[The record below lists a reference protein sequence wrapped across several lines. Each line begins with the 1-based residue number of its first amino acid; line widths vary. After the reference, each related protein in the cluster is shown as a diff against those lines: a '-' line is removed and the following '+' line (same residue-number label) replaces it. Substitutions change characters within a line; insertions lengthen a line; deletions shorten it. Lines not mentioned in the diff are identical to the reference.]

1 MIFANLASKSSPWQN
16 TDSGSLF
23 ISTRVRFA
31 RNLAGFYFPNQA
43 SPAAQS
49 RVRKK
54 VFEGIATVKRWK
66 DAGKL
71 ELEELDITDRK
82 FLIERHLSSYDL
94 VFTERV
100 AGLVM
105 GEGETAGIM
114 VNEEDH
120 LRMQVL
126 GKGLSLEETLEEAS
140 SIEKEISAVFD
151 FAHSDDFGFLTSC
164 PTNAGTGLRISFLAH
179 LPALVMSGYMGE
191 VIESLA
197 RVGVASRGVYGEA
210 TKPLGGFFQISNQVT
225 LGVSQRD
232 IIEKLKAISKQIEDA
247 SDKALDDL
255 VSKRKTEMEDKIYR
269 SYGVLQYARRISYE
283 ELINRISDI
292 RLGLSMGM
300 ALPLD
305 GERLNNMLFLAQPA
319 HIEERNGALLSPS
332 ERDEKRSEFLRETM
346 G

>member
-1 MIFANLASKSSPWQN
+1 MIFSNLASKSSLWQN
-16 TDSGSLF
+16 TDPGSHF

-31 RNLAGFYFPNQA
+31 RNIEGFYFPNQA
-43 SPAAQS
+43 SPAGQS
-49 RVRKK
+49 KVRKK
-54 VFEGIATVKRWK
+54 VFEGIGAIKRWRG
-66 DAGKL
+66 AGKL

-82 FLIERHLSSYDL
+82 FLIERHLASYDL

-100 AGLVM
+100 AGLIM
-105 GEGETAGIM
+105 GADETAGIM

-120 LRMQVL
+120 MRIQVL
-126 GKGLSLEETLEEAS
+126 GKGLSLEETFEEAS
-140 SIEKEISAVFD
+140 ALVKEISKVFD

-179 LPALVMSGYMGE
+179 LPALVLSGYMGE

-225 LGVSQRD
+225 LGVSEND
-232 IIEKLKAISKQIEDA
+232 IIAKLKAISKQIEDA
-247 SDKALDDL
+247 SGKALDDL

-292 RLGLSMGM
+292 RLGLSMGL
-300 ALPLD
+300 ALPLG
-305 GERLNNMLFLAQPA
+305 GERLNDMLFLSQPA
-319 HIEERNGALLSPS
+319 HIEERNGALTAPE
-332 ERDEKRSEFLRETM
+332 ERDEKRAEFLREIM